1 MRKKHQVFMKQP
13 VLSWWI
19 WYFTED
25 EKPGSPVKFIT
36 SVTKTFSFGSELYAL
51 GAAKGW
57 ITVTHISSAFFS
69 YFCSRKGK
77 SGKKKKCQNQL
88 INMVIMI
95 NMKDYVCLID
105 PSFINPRKHCY
116 WHVLPFPAGS
126 AEMLREMFLAK
137 GISWCP
143 HLHMVLHTEISA
155 HRDFC
160 TQTCSSSAVSS
171 KLLDCFF
178 HPWCESLSQSC
189 HFLPFL

>member
-1 MRKKHQVFMKQP
+1 MKQP

-19 WYFTED
+19 WYFTEA

-57 ITVTHISSAFFS
+57 ITVIHISSAFFS